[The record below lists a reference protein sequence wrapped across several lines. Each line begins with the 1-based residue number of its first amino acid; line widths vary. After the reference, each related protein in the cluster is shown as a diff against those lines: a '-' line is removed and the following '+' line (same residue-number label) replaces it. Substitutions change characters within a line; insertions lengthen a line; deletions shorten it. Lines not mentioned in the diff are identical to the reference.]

1 MDIIN
6 LLISLASGAAG
17 GNVAGAAMPDKSLG
31 TLGNTL
37 SGILGGGIGG
47 YLLQAL
53 GFLASS
59 AAATGGTGLDIG
71 SILAN
76 VGSSGVG
83 GAILMA
89 VIGLI
94 KNAAEKR

>member
-6 LLISLASGAAG
+6 LLISLVSGAIG

-31 TLGNTL
+31 ALGNSL

-47 YLLQAL
+47 YILQVL
-53 GFLASS
+53 GVLAST
-59 AAATGGTGLDIG
+59 AQAGGNTGLDIG

-83 GAILMA
+83 GAILM
-89 VIGLI
+89 VIIGLI
-94 KNAAEKR
+94 KNAAEKK